1 MKEKIRYY
9 LKVFALS
16 VLPSFII
23 FTVAM
28 FPYSELS
35 NLVTSQVAKLTANQ
49 VILQFKDMGFQFIP
63 SLGLDF
69 QDVSVKGTMLPEL
82 TMDNL
87 NVSPSISGL
96 LAFKPGVRIGAQ
108 GLYGGDLLINTKGEE
123 DNSKG
128 MLKHGIDIEASKILV
143 GSILKEIN
151 IPIKVN
157 GELDLDL
164 NGVIDP
170 SFVDEPDLNLD
181 LNISPFKLSGGNI
194 NTGVMGDISLPP
206 LNLKRAVFKG
216 NLKNNKLKI
225 SNLQI
230 GGSDEA
236 VQITVKGNLDLRIQA
251 GPRGPMPR
259 PGAYEVEIEINAGP
273 EFEKDFGLYLGFL
286 EQYKRPSG
294 NRNIYSMKLSG
305 LDFRRQPKMQ

>member
-9 LKVFALS
+9 LKVFAVS
-16 VLPSFII
+16 VLPSYLI

-35 NLVTSQVAKLTANQ
+35 NLVTSQVAKLSANQ

-69 QDVSVKGTMLPEL
+69 QEVKVKGSMLPEL
-82 TMDNL
+82 SMESLNL
-87 NVSPSISGL
+87 SPSISGL
-96 LAFKPGVRIGAQ
+96 LAFKPGVRIGAT
-108 GLYGGDLLINTKGEE
+108 GLYGGDLLVNTKGDEE
-123 DNSKG
+123 NSKG
-128 MLKHGIDIEASKILV
+128 VLKHAIDIEASKILI
-143 GSILKEIN
+143 GSILKEVN

-157 GELDLDL
+157 GELNLDL

-170 SFVDEPDLNLD
+170 SFADEPDLNLD
-181 LNISPFKLSGGNI
+181 FNISPFKLSGGNI

-206 LNLKRAVFKG
+206 LNLKKATFKG
-216 NLKNNKLKI
+216 NLKANKLRI
-225 SNLQI
+225 SSFQI
-230 GGSDEA
+230 GSTQEA
-236 VQITVKGNLDLRIQA
+236 VQISLKGNLDLRFQPGPA
-251 GPRGPMPR
+251 GPRAR
-259 PGAYEVEIEINAGP
+259 PGAYELEIEINAGP

-305 LDFRRQPKMQ
+305 LNFRQQPNMQ